1 MKMKVFV
8 QDLVFGMYVS
18 ELDRSWLGTP
28 FLFQG
33 FLVETQDQIEQLQQC
48 CVYVYVDLAQG
59 VESLN
64 SRQAP
69 EAGVK
74 NNAVKAP
81 PRPTLAYV
89 NDKPLKSAQTYGQD
103 ARTYPDRTTV
113 KEELGDAGR
122 ARNKTQQ
129 LITSIIQDIRNERIM
144 DVSKIKASIDEMV
157 ESIVRNPD
165 ALLLLTQL
173 RDKDIDSYGQA
184 VDVSIYLLAF
194 GRHLGFPKEELRLLG
209 MGGLLQDIGKL
220 KLPLELLRKKDKFT
234 PADYEMTESH
244 VLYSV
249 EILRKTPGIS
259 PAVIELVAT
268 HHERQDG
275 SGYPRG
281 LSGESIGALGSMA
294 AIVDTFSALTRER
307 PYASS
312 VSPREALEV
321 MSAWRG
327 KYLHGGL
334 LERFTQCIGI
344 YPVGSLV
351 ELNTGEVAVVLA
363 QNRIYHFKPRIIRIL
378 GPDKKPYD
386 NPSVLDL
393 YNDPV
398 VVNDTP
404 YQIRKSLEYGTYDI
418 DPKQYYL

>member
-1 MKMKVFV
+1 MKMKVFT
-8 QDLVFGMYVS
+8 QELVFGMYVS
-18 ELDRSWLGTP
+18 ELDRPWLDTP

-33 FLVETQDQIEQLQQC
+33 LLLESQDQIEQLQQL
-48 CVYVYVDLAQG
+48 CVYVYVDLEQG
-59 VESLN
+59 AEPLAP
-64 SRQAP
+64 RRTPQA
-69 EAGVK
+69 
-74 NNAVKAP
+74 NVKADGAKVP

-89 NDKPLKSAQTYGQD
+89 NDKPLKSAQTQD
-103 ARTYPDRTTV
+103 ARTYPDRRTV
-113 KEELGDAGR
+113 KEELGEAGR
-122 ARNKTQQ
+122 ARTKTQQ
-129 LITSIIQDIRNERIM
+129 LITSIVQDIRNERIM

-157 ESIVRNPD
+157 ESIIRNPD

-173 RDKDIDSYGQA
+173 RDKDADSYGQA
-184 VDVSIYLLAF
+184 VDVAIYLLAF

-209 MGGLLQDIGKL
+209 VGGLLQDIGKL
-220 KLPLELLRKKDKFT
+220 KLPVELLRKKDKFT
-234 PADYEMTESH
+234 AEEREIAESH

-249 EILRKTPGIS
+249 EILRKTPGIP

-307 PYASS
+307 PYTNS
-312 VSPREALEV
+312 VSPREALEI

-334 LERFTQCIGI
+334 LERFVQCIGI

-351 ELNTGEVAVVLA
+351 ELNTGEVAVVLS
-363 QNRIYHFKPRIIRIL
+363 QNRIYHFKPKLIRIL
-378 GPDKKPYD
+378 DPDKKPYD

-393 YNDPV
+393 YGDPV
-398 VVNDTP
+398 AMNDAP
-404 YQIRKSLEYGTYDI
+404 YQIRKSLEYGTYNI